1 MSQEF
6 DLGSVIGPQG
16 VKGDTGPQGPQGPK
30 GDTGEQGPAGAGPSN
45 LVNGE
50 GNLAVKVNSTYS
62 SANGSDSIAMGV
74 ECHADGDHSF
84 AMGYHCN
91 TSETSTAA
99 IGRECTASGPW
110 TIALGFKCYTNAASM
125 VVVGRNNNTS
135 SAGGIFVVGNGP
147 FGGIDAE
154 KSNAF
159 RVASDGNVYAQ
170 GNFNT
175 SGADYAEWFEWADGN
190 PSGEDRVGYFVTLDG
205 EKMALCGP
213 EDDVLGI
220 VSGMAGVIGDSYEED
235 WHGRFV
241 TDAFGRR
248 LLEDRTIP
256 EEVDETGAVVMPA
269 RTERWF
275 VVNPEWDAEEPYV
288 PRSERSEWDVVGLV
302 GKLYVRDDGS
312 AVAGGYVKPGA
323 GGIATAATERTRWR
337 VLARTGENI
346 VRVMMR

>member
-1 MSQEF
+1 M
-6 DLGSVIGPQG
+6 
-16 VKGDTGPQGPQGPK
+16 
-30 GDTGEQGPAGAGPSN
+30 
-45 LVNGE
+45 
-50 GNLAVKVNSTYS
+50 NSTYS
-62 SANGSDSIAMGV
+62 SANGSESLAMGRA
-74 ECHADGDHSF
+74 CHADGEFSL
-84 AMGYHCN
+84 AVGYHC
-91 TSETSTAA
+91 TATGTRAVA
-99 IGRECTASGPW
+99 IGDTCQSSGLA
-110 TIALGFKCYTNAASM
+110 TFALGQYCEADISRMF
-125 VVVGRNNNTS
+125 VVGRFNTS
-135 SAGGIFVVGNGP
+135 SGGLFVVGNGMLTT
-147 FGGIDAE
+147 DR
-154 KSNAF
+154 SNAF
-159 RVASDGNVYAQ
+159 QVESDGNVYAQ

-275 VVNPEWDAEEPYV
+275 VVNPAWNAEEPYV